1 MAAWFAAVLMR
12 CVAAILVAAVSVC
25 AAPNAGR
32 TVTVLVQFEKPYSTD
47 SVAALRH
54 ELQLQFQPVG
64 LKVDLLLADN
74 VAANSEFNDLVVFKM
89 KGACTMI
96 PLPLGA
102 MIDERGPLAMSY
114 SSDGEILHF
123 GEVQCD
129 RVRRSIERVLVRGS
143 PEKSQS
149 LFGAALGRVMA
160 HEIYHMIAD
169 VKEHTRSGVTKASL
183 SAEELISDELPI
195 SNSAKAAVE
204 HRLSPVQ

>member
-1 MAAWFAAVLMR
+1 M
-12 CVAAILVAAVSVC
+12 
-25 AAPNAGR
+25 
-32 TVTVLVQFEKPYSTD
+32 QFEKPYSTD

-74 VAANSEFNDLVVFKM
+74 IAANSEFNDLVVFKM

-114 SSDGEILHF
+114 STDGEVLHF

-129 RVRRSIERVLVRGS
+129 RVRRSLERVLGRGS
-143 PEKSQS
+143 PDKSQF

-169 VKEHTRSGVTKASL
+169 VKGHTRSGVTKTSL
-183 SAEELISDELPI
+183 SAEELLDSKLSM

-204 HRLSPVQ
+204 HRLVPVR

>member
-1 MAAWFAAVLMR
+1 MAASFAAMPMR
-12 CVAAILVAAVSVC
+12 CVAAIFLAAVSVY
-25 AAPNAGR
+25 AAPNVGR
-32 TVTVLVQFEKPYSTD
+32 SVTVLVQFEKPYSTD
-47 SVAALRH
+47 SVVALRH
-54 ELQLQFQPVG
+54 ELQLQFQPIG
-64 LKVDLLLADN
+64 LKVDLLFADN
-74 VAANSEFNDLVVFKM
+74 VDANSEFNDLVVFKM

-114 SSDGEILHF
+114 SADGEILHF

-129 RVRRSIERVLVRGS
+129 RVRRSLERVLGRGS

-149 LFGAALGRVMA
+149 QFGAALGRVMA

-169 VKEHTRSGVTKASL
+169 IKEHTRSGVTKASL
-183 SAEELISDELPI
+183 SAEELLGSNLPM

-204 HRLSPVQ
+204 HRLLPVR

>member
-1 MAAWFAAVLMR
+1 MAASFAAVRMR
-12 CVAAILVAAVSVC
+12 CVAAILVAAVSAC

-32 TVTVLVQFEKPYSTD
+32 SVTVLVQFEKPYSTD

-54 ELQLQFQPVG
+54 ELQLQFQPID
-64 LKVDLLLADN
+64 LKIDLLLADN
-74 VAANSEFNDLVVFKM
+74 VAANAEFNDLVFFKM

-102 MIDERGPLAMSY
+102 MIDERGPLAMTY
-114 SSDGEILHF
+114 STDGEVLHF

-129 RVRRSIERVLVRGS
+129 RVRRSLERILGRGS
-143 PEKSQS
+143 SGKSQS

-169 VKEHTRSGVTKASL
+169 VKGHTHAGVTKPSL
-183 SAEELISDELPI
+183 SAEELLGSELSM

-204 HRLSPVQ
+204 RRLIHVR